1 MLDSAVGGGG
11 GVSEV
16 TKRSVQ
22 PDEERGLHRTDLPQV
37 RWSKV
42 VVFRK
47 DNREKKNTLN

>member
-1 MLDSAVGGGG
+1 M
-11 GVSEV
+11 SEV

-22 PDEERGLHRTDLPQV
+22 PDEERGLHIIDLPQ

-47 DNREKKNTLN
+47 DNTEKKHSELVS

>member
-1 MLDSAVGGGG
+1 M
-11 GVSEV
+11 SEV

-22 PDEERGLHRTDLPQV
+22 PDEERGLHITYLPQ

-47 DNREKKNTLN
+47 DNGEKKTL